1 MSSFWFPGCFRFSLK
16 LLIRFPAEI
25 HGFPSVF
32 PDFPW
37 KSPGFFAPTGVK
49 PKRRPQVAMSSR
61 LGVVERSALLE
72 TLPSAPAELVQRF
85 AHAMDRA
92 KTGEME
98 R

>member
-1 MSSFWFPGCFRFSLK
+1 
-16 LLIRFPAEI
+16 
-25 HGFPSVF
+25 
-32 PDFPW
+32 
-37 KSPGFFAPTGVK
+37 
-49 PKRRPQVAMSSR
+49 
-61 LGVVERSALLE
+61 VERSALLE